1 MNESTYLQLIAAD
14 VEAIRTSVVVMSA
27 LVGVLMLA
35 LIFGA
40 IKIAAAL
47 RGLQPD
53 DLLDGMD
60 AEKLQ
65 MHAEEA
71 LAKNREEEALELSE
85 SMLAT
90 RPSHVQANWY
100 AGVAL
105 YRLGRIHE
113 ATRRFE
119 KLVEIAPEWE
129 PTVEAYLERLRMQAS
144 EARPSLVRPGEPVE

>member
-1 MNESTYLQLIAAD
+1 VNESSYLQSIAGD
-14 VEAIRTSVVVMSA
+14 VDTIQTTVVVLSVF
-27 LVGVLMLA
+27 VGALMLA
-35 LIFGA
+35 LTFGA
-40 IKIAAAL
+40 IKIASAL
-47 RGLQPD
+47 RSLQPD
-53 DLLDGMD
+53 DLLDGME

-85 SMLAT
+85 NMLAS

-129 PTVEAYLERLRMQAS
+129 PTVEAYLERLRMQANES
-144 EARPSLVRPGEPVE
+144 KPSLVKPGEPLE

>member
-1 MNESTYLQLIAAD
+1 MNETSYLQSIAGD
-14 VEAIRTSVVVMSA
+14 VETIRTSIVVLSVLAGALLLA
-27 LVGVLMLA
+27 LVVGV
-35 LIFGA
+35 
-40 IKIAAAL
+40 IKIASAL
-47 RGLQPD
+47 KTLQPD
-53 DLLDGMD
+53 DLLDGME

-85 SMLAT
+85 NMLAT

-105 YRLGRIHE
+105 YRLGRVHE

-119 KLVEIAPEWE
+119 KLVVIAPEWE
-129 PTVEAYLERLRMQAS
+129 PTVEAYLERLRTQAS
-144 EARPSLVRPGEPVE
+144 ESKPSLVKPGEPTE